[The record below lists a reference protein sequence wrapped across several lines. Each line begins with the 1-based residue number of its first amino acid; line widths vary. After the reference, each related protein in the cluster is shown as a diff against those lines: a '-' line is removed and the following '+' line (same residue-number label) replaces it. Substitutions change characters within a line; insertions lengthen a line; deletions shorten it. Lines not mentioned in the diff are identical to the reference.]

1 MAPRQPALPIVN
13 VLASALLAA
22 VAMFTATSS
31 ACDQRRNVSLLQPV
45 HHYFDR
51 IESQLGHEYP
61 LLLRWSPDRLIGRD
75 RIDCGCRP
83 VRRAADTGPLH
94 ARLRVPLRHI
104 IGGLR

>member
-22 VAMFTATSS
+22 VAMFGATSG
-31 ACDQRRNVSLLQPV
+31 ACDQRHQVSLLQPV

-61 LLLRWSPDRLIGRD
+61 LLLRWSPERLIGLD
-75 RIDCGCRP
+75 RIDCGCGP
-83 VRRAADTGPLH
+83 ARRAVEAGPLH
-94 ARLRVPLRHI
+94 ARLREPLRHL
-104 IGGLR
+104 IGALR